1 MSVQSDSPIDCELVM
16 RDGLTCADLAR
27 PKPNLDP
34 IEAAQ
39 LTIALHP
46 ADLVATQN
54 KEFAQALLAQGCSLR
69 RNALAMT
76 LNVQDHPTKSASD
89 MSGDYSL
96 IFIEDLSADALFDS
110 WFSAYPAGHPDFHPG
125 TRAELIAE
133 NLKPLLD
140 RSMMGANHRSSQA
153 VLNGSRAIAGIIIS
167 LREGRA
173 PYGGPWGSELWVAPA
188 HQHMG
193 IGKSLISTAITQ
205 LREDGFTSLGLA
217 VTKGNPAQLLYESI
231 GFQLVEE
238 SWTLTLPKSN

>member
-1 MSVQSDSPIDCELVM
+1 M

-54 KEFAQALLAQGCSLR
+54 NEFAQALLVQGCSLK

-76 LNVQDHPTKSASD
+76 LNVQDHPERYASD
-89 MSGDYSL
+89 LSDDYSL

-110 WFSAYPAGHPDFHPG
+110 WFSAYPPGHPDFIPG
-125 TRAELIAE
+125 TKAELIAE
-133 NLKPLLD
+133 NLQPLLNH
-140 RSMMGANHRSSQA
+140 SMMGANHRSSVA
-153 VLNGSRAIAGIIIS
+153 VLNESRAIAGIIIS
-167 LREGRA
+167 LRAGQA
-173 PYGGPWGSELWVAPA
+173 PYGGPWVSEFWVAA
-188 HQHMG
+188 SHQRMG

-205 LREDGFTSLGLA
+205 LRVDGFTSLGLA
-217 VTKGNPAQLLYESI
+217 VTRGNPAQSLYNSI

-238 SWTLTLPKSN
+238 SWTLALPPPD